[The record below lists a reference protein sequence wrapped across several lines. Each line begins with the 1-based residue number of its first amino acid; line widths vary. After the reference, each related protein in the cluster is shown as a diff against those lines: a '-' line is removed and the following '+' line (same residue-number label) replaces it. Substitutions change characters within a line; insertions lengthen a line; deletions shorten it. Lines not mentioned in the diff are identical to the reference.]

1 VRSRCR
7 RIAALRTA
15 GKYRRLVAVRPD
27 SAGGTGADHPRNAT
41 GTEGA
46 AMKISLISIAIAG
59 VICAGAFG
67 TGRALAT
74 TSHHATK
81 TVKIVM
87 HDPGCHWFMV
97 HGKMT
102 KTDTVKANRVRLVNL
117 DEDALKVTSRHGVK
131 HVAVGKSIVVGHGHY
146 VIMMVGQ
153 APDDNYLKLT
163 VR

>member
-1 VRSRCR
+1 
-7 RIAALRTA
+7 
-15 GKYRRLVAVRPD
+15 
-27 SAGGTGADHPRNAT
+27 
-41 GTEGA
+41 
-46 AMKISLISIAIAG
+46 MKISLISIAVAAA
-59 VICAGAFG
+59 ICAGALG

-74 TSHHATK
+74 THLATK

-97 HGKMT
+97 HGKMA

-117 DEDALKVTSRHGVK
+117 DEDALKVASRHGVR

>member
-1 VRSRCR
+1 
-7 RIAALRTA
+7 
-15 GKYRRLVAVRPD
+15 
-27 SAGGTGADHPRNAT
+27 
-41 GTEGA
+41 
-46 AMKISLISIAIAG
+46 MKIFLISLSVAAT
-59 VICAGAFG
+59 ICAGAFG

-97 HGKMT
+97 QGKMT
-102 KTDTVKANRVRLVNL
+102 KTDTVKANRVKLVNL
-117 DEDALKVTSRHGVK
+117 DEDTLKIASRQGVR
-131 HVAVGKSIVVGHGHY
+131 HVAIGKSLVVGHGHY